1 MLIKETRLITRREIV
16 SILSILDY
24 DFPGDGNSF
33 GSIGD
38 RSRYNFV
45 YRTLLNNRVTLRHRG
60 KLQAFNISDVMRVFP
75 GLREYFEAHGII
87 SMDGEKMKDKN
98 IDKNDKILKS
108 EDVLDDTSLDLLQDD
123 SLYLSDGEANSEAIP
138 SDSKWESISEGLLM
152 DTDLPNDVS
161 SEIARDEIN
170 ADMEDPSDEA
180 VDDIVEDSK
189 ADDLTNGDLSDCP
202 TLSSDDNELN
212 DNDESTI
219 DEDHGRCYSDSLT
232 GSLTDEIDSS
242 NDHFADSANELRR
255 ETNDTDDDT
264 GIVAREFSKEA
275 PGIASVRNQTGVA
288 DDILKNTSSYSS
300 YDWFDDYQRESKRA
314 EKLQR
319 KVDDLDRQLTAEK
332 KFSNL
337 VLGQLRSQLRYFAQQ
352 VDRVEPFSVA
362 PQDTWFLLRVVREYK
377 RLSEK
382 KKNKKALKQMLVKEI
397 VYFAFLLKRDFELAK
412 LQSGQA
418 LPEHIG
424 HVFAYVFGL
433 DASLETSALAKSVF
447 DGRYADI
454 LLDIYSMDYLCD
466 CIDNDLSDYCR
477 QR

>member
-24 DFPGDGNSF
+24 DFPGDGKSF

-45 YRTLLNNRVTLRHRG
+45 YRTLLNNRVILRHRG
-60 KLQAFNISDVMRVFP
+60 KLQAFNIYDVMRVFP

-98 IDKNDKILKS
+98 IDKKDKILKS
-108 EDVLDDTSLDLLQDD
+108 EDVLDDTPLDL
-123 SLYLSDGEANSEAIP
+123 LSDGEADSEAIP
-138 SDSKWESISEGLLM
+138 SDPKWESISEGLLI
-152 DTDLPNDVS
+152 DTDLPNDDS

-170 ADMEDPSDEA
+170 ADMEDLSDEA

-189 ADDLTNGDLSDCP
+189 ADDLTNNGLPDCP
-202 TLSSDDNELN
+202 TLSSDDDELN
-212 DNDESTI
+212 DNDESNI
-219 DEDHGRCYSDSLT
+219 DEDHGRCHSDSLT
-232 GSLTDEIDSS
+232 DSLPDEIDSS
-242 NDHFADSANELRR
+242 NDHFADSVNELRR

-264 GIVAREFSKEA
+264 SIVAREFSKET
-275 PGIASVRNQTGVA
+275 PGIASVYNQDGVA

-300 YDWFDDYQRESKRA
+300 YDWFEDYQRESKRA

-337 VLGQLRSQLRYFAQQ
+337 VLGQLRYFAQQ

-362 PQDTWFLLRVVREYK
+362 PQDTWFLLSVVREYK
-377 RLSEK
+377 RLSAK
-382 KKNKKALKQMLVKEI
+382 KQNKKVLKQMLVKEI
-397 VYFAFLLKRDFELAK
+397 VYFSFLLKRDFELAK

-424 HVFAYVFGL
+424 HVFVYVFGL
-433 DASLETSALAKSVF
+433 DASLETSALAKGVF
-447 DGRYADI
+447 NGRYADI
-454 LLDIYSMDYLCD
+454 LLDTYSMDFLCN
-466 CIDNDLSDYCR
+466 CIDDDLSDYCG

>member
-1 MLIKETRLITRREIV
+1 MLNLI
-16 SILSILDY
+16 L
-24 DFPGDGNSF
+24 
-33 GSIGD
+33 
-38 RSRYNFV
+38 
-45 YRTLLNNRVTLRHRG
+45 
-60 KLQAFNISDVMRVFP
+60 
-75 GLREYFEAHGII
+75 
-87 SMDGEKMKDKN
+87 MDGEKMKDKN
-98 IDKNDKILKS
+98 IDKKDKILKS
-108 EDVLDDTSLDLLQDD
+108 EDVLDDTPLDLLP
-123 SLYLSDGEANSEAIP
+123 DGEANSEAIP

-161 SEIARDEIN
+161 SKIVCDEIN
-170 ADMEDPSDEA
+170 ADMEDLSGKA
-180 VDDIVEDSK
+180 VDDIVENSK
-189 ADDLTNGDLSDCP
+189 ADDLANDGSSDCS

-212 DNDESTI
+212 DNDESNI

-232 GSLTDEIDSS
+232 GSLTDEIDSF
-242 NDHFADSANELRR
+242 NDHFADSAKELRDSAKELRR
-255 ETNDTDDDT
+255 ETNDTDNDT

-275 PGIASVRNQTGVA
+275 PGIASVCNQAGVA
-288 DDILKNTSSYSS
+288 DDILKNTSS

-362 PQDTWFLLRVVREYK
+362 PQDTWFLLSVVREYK
-377 RLSEK
+377 RLSAK
-382 KKNKKALKQMLVKEI
+382 KQNKKVLKQMLVKEI
-397 VYFAFLLKRDFELAK
+397 VHFAFLLKRDFEIAK

-433 DASLETSALAKSVF
+433 DASLETSALVKGVF

-454 LLDIYSMDYLCD
+454 LLDTYSMDYLCD
-466 CIDNDLSDYCR
+466 CIDDALSDYCG

>member
-1 MLIKETRLITRREIV
+1 
-16 SILSILDY
+16 
-24 DFPGDGNSF
+24 
-33 GSIGD
+33 
-38 RSRYNFV
+38 
-45 YRTLLNNRVTLRHRG
+45 
-60 KLQAFNISDVMRVFP
+60 
-75 GLREYFEAHGII
+75 
-87 SMDGEKMKDKN
+87 MDGEKMKDKN
-98 IDKNDKILKS
+98 IDKKDKILKS
-108 EDVLDDTSLDLLQDD
+108 EDVLDDTPLDLLP
-123 SLYLSDGEANSEAIP
+123 DGEANSEAIP

-161 SEIARDEIN
+161 SKIVCDEIN
-170 ADMEDPSDEA
+170 ADMEDLSGKA
-180 VDDIVEDSK
+180 VDDIVENSK
-189 ADDLTNGDLSDCP
+189 ADDLANDGSSDCS

-212 DNDESTI
+212 DNDESNI

-232 GSLTDEIDSS
+232 GSLTDEIDSF
-242 NDHFADSANELRR
+242 NDHFADSAKELRDSAKELRR
-255 ETNDTDDDT
+255 ETNDTDNDT

-275 PGIASVRNQTGVA
+275 PGIASVCNQAGVA
-288 DDILKNTSSYSS
+288 DDILKNTSS

-337 VLGQLRSQLRYFAQQ
+337 VLGQLRSQLRYFVQQ

-362 PQDTWFLLRVVREYK
+362 PQDTWFLLSVVREYK
-377 RLSEK
+377 RLSAK
-382 KKNKKALKQMLVKEI
+382 KQNKKVLKQMLVKEI
-397 VYFAFLLKRDFELAK
+397 VHFAFLLKRDFEIAK

-433 DASLETSALAKSVF
+433 DASLETSALVKGVF

-454 LLDIYSMDYLCD
+454 LLDTYSMDYLCD
-466 CIDNDLSDYCR
+466 CIDDALSDYCG

>member
-1 MLIKETRLITRREIV
+1 MLNLI
-16 SILSILDY
+16 L
-24 DFPGDGNSF
+24 
-33 GSIGD
+33 
-38 RSRYNFV
+38 
-45 YRTLLNNRVTLRHRG
+45 
-60 KLQAFNISDVMRVFP
+60 
-75 GLREYFEAHGII
+75 
-87 SMDGEKMKDKN
+87 MDGEKMKDKN
-98 IDKNDKILKS
+98 IDKKDKILKS
-108 EDVLDDTSLDLLQDD
+108 EDVLDDTPLDLLP
-123 SLYLSDGEANSEAIP
+123 DGEANSEAIP

-161 SEIARDEIN
+161 SKIVCDEIN
-170 ADMEDPSDEA
+170 ADMEDLSGKA
-180 VDDIVEDSK
+180 VDDIVENSK
-189 ADDLTNGDLSDCP
+189 ADDLANDGSSDCS

-212 DNDESTI
+212 DNDESNI

-232 GSLTDEIDSS
+232 GSLTDEIDSF
-242 NDHFADSANELRR
+242 NDHFADSAKELRDSAKELRR
-255 ETNDTDDDT
+255 ETNDTDNDT

-275 PGIASVRNQTGVA
+275 PGIASVCNQAGVA
-288 DDILKNTSSYSS
+288 DDILKNTSS

-337 VLGQLRSQLRYFAQQ
+337 VLGQLRSQLRYFVQQ

-362 PQDTWFLLRVVREYK
+362 PQDTWFLLSVVREYK
-377 RLSEK
+377 RLSAK
-382 KKNKKALKQMLVKEI
+382 KQNKKVLKQMLVKEI
-397 VYFAFLLKRDFELAK
+397 VHFAFLLKRDFEIAK

-433 DASLETSALAKSVF
+433 DASLETSALVKGVF

-454 LLDIYSMDYLCD
+454 LLDTYSMDYLCD
-466 CIDNDLSDYCR
+466 CIDDALSDYCG

>member
-1 MLIKETRLITRREIV
+1 
-16 SILSILDY
+16 
-24 DFPGDGNSF
+24 
-33 GSIGD
+33 
-38 RSRYNFV
+38 
-45 YRTLLNNRVTLRHRG
+45 
-60 KLQAFNISDVMRVFP
+60 
-75 GLREYFEAHGII
+75 
-87 SMDGEKMKDKN
+87 MDGEEMKDKN
-98 IDKNDKILKS
+98 IDKKDKILKS
-108 EDVLDDTSLDLLQDD
+108 EDVLDDTPLDLLP
-123 SLYLSDGEANSEAIP
+123 DGEANSEAIP
-138 SDSKWESISEGLLM
+138 SDSKWESISEGLSI

-161 SEIARDEIN
+161 GEIARDEIN
-170 ADMEDPSDEA
+170 TDVEDLSNEA

-189 ADDLTNGDLSDCP
+189 TDDLTNDGLPDCP

-219 DEDHGRCYSDSLT
+219 DEDHGCCYSDLLT
-232 GSLTDEIDSS
+232 NEIDSS
-242 NDHFADSANELRR
+242 NDHFADSAKELRR
-255 ETNDTDDDT
+255 ETNDTDNDT

-275 PGIASVRNQTGVA
+275 PGIASVCNQAGVA
-288 DDILKNTSSYSS
+288 DDILKNTSS

-337 VLGQLRSQLRYFAQQ
+337 VLGQLRYFAQQ

-362 PQDTWFLLRVVREYK
+362 PQDTWFLLSVVREYK
-377 RLSEK
+377 RLSAK
-382 KKNKKALKQMLVKEI
+382 KQNKKVLKQMLVKEI
-397 VYFAFLLKRDFELAK
+397 VHFAFLLKRDFEIAK

-433 DASLETSALAKSVF
+433 DASLETSALVKGVF

-454 LLDIYSMDYLCD
+454 LLDTYSMDYLCD
-466 CIDNDLSDYCR
+466 CIDDALSDYCG

>member
-60 KLQAFNISDVMRVFP
+60 KLQAFNIYDVMRTFP
-75 GLREYFEAHGII
+75 GLREYFEAHRII

-98 IDKNDKILKS
+98 IDKKDKILKS
-108 EDVLDDTSLDLLQDD
+108 EDVSDDTSLDLLQDD
-123 SLYLSDGEANSEAIP
+123 SLYLSDGEADSESIP
-138 SDSKWESISEGLLM
+138 SDPKWESISEGLLM

-161 SEIARDEIN
+161 SGIARDDEIN
-170 ADMEDPSDEA
+170 ADMEDLSDE
-180 VDDIVEDSK
+180 VIENSK
-189 ADDLTNGDLSDCP
+189 AADLINGGLPDCP

-232 GSLTDEIDSS
+232 DEIDSS
-242 NDHFADSANELRR
+242 NDHFADSAKELRR
-255 ETNDTDDDT
+255 ETNGMDDDT
-264 GIVAREFSKEA
+264 GIVAHPFSKET
-275 PGIASVRNQTGVA
+275 PGIASVCNQAGVA
-288 DDILKNTSSYSS
+288 DDILKNTSSY
-300 YDWFDDYQRESKRA
+300 DWFEDYQRESKRA

-337 VLGQLRSQLRYFAQQ
+337 VLGQLRYFAQQ

-362 PQDTWFLLRVVREYK
+362 PQDTWFLLSVVREYK
-377 RLSEK
+377 RLSAK
-382 KKNKKALKQMLVKEI
+382 KQNKQFLRQMLAKEI

-424 HVFAYVFGL
+424 HVFVYVFGL
-433 DASLETSALAKSVF
+433 DASLETSALAKGVF

-454 LLDIYSMDYLCD
+454 LLDTYSMDCLCN
-466 CIDNDLSDYCR
+466 CIDNDLSDYCG

>member
-1 MLIKETRLITRREIV
+1 
-16 SILSILDY
+16 
-24 DFPGDGNSF
+24 
-33 GSIGD
+33 
-38 RSRYNFV
+38 
-45 YRTLLNNRVTLRHRG
+45 
-60 KLQAFNISDVMRVFP
+60 
-75 GLREYFEAHGII
+75 
-87 SMDGEKMKDKN
+87 MDGEEMKDKN
-98 IDKNDKILKS
+98 IDKKDKILKS
-108 EDVLDDTSLDLLQDD
+108 EDVLDDTPLDLLP
-123 SLYLSDGEANSEAIP
+123 DGEANLESIP

-161 SEIARDEIN
+161 SEIVCDETN
-170 ADMEDPSDEA
+170 ADMEDLSDGA
-180 VDDIVEDSK
+180 VDDIVENSK
-189 ADDLTNGDLSDCP
+189 ADDLTNDGLPDCP

-212 DNDESTI
+212 DNDESNI
-219 DEDHGRCYSDSLT
+219 DEDHGRCYSDLLT

-242 NDHFADSANELRR
+242 NDHFADLAKELRR
-255 ETNDTDDDT
+255 ETNDTDNDT

-275 PGIASVRNQTGVA
+275 PGIASVCNQPGVA
-288 DDILKNTSSYSS
+288 DDILKNTSS

-362 PQDTWFLLRVVREYK
+362 PQDTWFLLSVVREYK
-377 RLSEK
+377 RLSAK
-382 KKNKKALKQMLVKEI
+382 KQNKKVLKQMLVKEI
-397 VYFAFLLKRDFELAK
+397 VYFAFLLKRDFEIAK

-433 DASLETSALAKSVF
+433 DASLETSALAKGVF

-454 LLDIYSMDYLCD
+454 LLDIYSMDCLCD
-466 CIDNDLSDYCR
+466 CIDDALSDYCG

>member
-1 MLIKETRLITRREIV
+1 MIFR
-16 SILSILDY
+16 
-24 DFPGDGNSF
+24 GDGNSF

-60 KLQAFNISDVMRVFP
+60 KLQAFNIYDAMRAFP

-108 EDVLDDTSLDLLQDD
+108 EDVLDDTPLDLLQDD
-123 SLYLSDGEANSEAIP
+123 SLYLSDGEADSEAIP

-161 SEIARDEIN
+161 SEIARDDEIN
-170 ADMEDPSDEA
+170 ADMADPSDEA

-189 ADDLTNGDLSDCP
+189 ADDLTNGDLPDCP

-212 DNDESTI
+212 DNDESNV
-219 DEDHGRCYSDSLT
+219 DEDHGRCYSD
-232 GSLTDEIDSS
+232 SLTDEIDSS
-242 NDHFADSANELRR
+242 NDHFADSAKELRR
-255 ETNDTDDDT
+255 ETNGMDDDT
-264 GIVAREFSKEA
+264 GIVAHPFSKET
-275 PGIASVRNQTGVA
+275 PGIASVCNQTGVA
-288 DDILKNTSSYSS
+288 DDILKDTSS

-337 VLGQLRSQLRYFAQQ
+337 VLGQLQSQLRYFAQQ

-377 RLSEK
+377 RLSAK
-382 KKNKKALKQMLVKEI
+382 KQNKKVLKQMLVKEI
-397 VYFAFLLKRDFELAK
+397 VYFAFLLKRDFEIAK

-433 DASLETSALAKSVF
+433 DASLETSALAKGVF

-454 LLDIYSMDYLCD
+454 LLDTYSMDHLCD
-466 CIDNDLSDYCR
+466 CIDNDLSDYCG

>member
-1 MLIKETRLITRREIV
+1 
-16 SILSILDY
+16 
-24 DFPGDGNSF
+24 
-33 GSIGD
+33 
-38 RSRYNFV
+38 
-45 YRTLLNNRVTLRHRG
+45 
-60 KLQAFNISDVMRVFP
+60 
-75 GLREYFEAHGII
+75 
-87 SMDGEKMKDKN
+87 MKDKN
-98 IDKNDKILKS
+98 INKKDKILKS
-108 EDVLDDTSLDLLQDD
+108 EDVLDDTSLDFLP
-123 SLYLSDGEANSEAIP
+123 DGEVNSEAIP

-152 DTDLPNDVS
+152 DTDLPNDGL

-170 ADMEDPSDEA
+170 ADMEDPSDKA

-189 ADDLTNGDLSDCP
+189 AADLINGGLPDCP
-202 TLSSDDNELN
+202 TLSLDDNEFN
-212 DNDESTI
+212 DNDESNI
-219 DEDHGRCYSDSLT
+219 DEDHGRCYSD
-232 GSLTDEIDSS
+232 SLTDEIDSS
-242 NDHFADSANELRR
+242 NDHFADSAKELRR
-255 ETNDTDDDT
+255 ETNGMDDDT
-264 GIVAREFSKEA
+264 GIVAHAFSKET
-275 PGIASVRNQTGVA
+275 PCIASVCNQTGVA
-288 DDILKNTSSYSS
+288 DDILKNTSS

-337 VLGQLRSQLRYFAQQ
+337 VLDQLRYFAQQ

-377 RLSEK
+377 RLSAK
-382 KKNKKALKQMLVKEI
+382 KQNKKVLKQMLVKEI
-397 VYFAFLLKRDFELAK
+397 VYFAFLLKRDFEIAK

-454 LLDIYSMDYLCD
+454 LLDTYSMDHLCD
-466 CIDNDLSDYCR
+466 CINNDLSDYCG
-477 QR
+477 QW

>member
-1 MLIKETRLITRREIV
+1 ML
-16 SILSILDY
+16 
-24 DFPGDGNSF
+24 
-33 GSIGD
+33 
-38 RSRYNFV
+38 
-45 YRTLLNNRVTLRHRG
+45 
-60 KLQAFNISDVMRVFP
+60 
-75 GLREYFEAHGII
+75 
-87 SMDGEKMKDKN
+87 MDGEKMKNKN
-98 IDKNDKILKS
+98 IDEKDKILKS
-108 EDVLDDTSLDLLQDD
+108 EDVLDDTPLDL
-123 SLYLSDGEANSEAIP
+123 LSDGEADSEAIP
-138 SDSKWESISEGLLM
+138 SDSNWESISEGLLM

-161 SEIARDEIN
+161 SEIARDETN
-170 ADMEDPSDEA
+170 ADMEDLSDEA
-180 VDDIVEDSK
+180 VDDIVENSK
-189 ADDLTNGDLSDCP
+189 ADDLTNGGLPDCP

-212 DNDESTI
+212 DNDESNI

-232 GSLTDEIDSS
+232 DEIGSS
-242 NDHFADSANELRR
+242 NDHFADLAKELRR
-255 ETNDTDDDT
+255 ETNDTDNDT

-275 PGIASVRNQTGVA
+275 PGIASVCNQAGVA
-288 DDILKNTSSYSS
+288 DDILKNTSS

-319 KVDDLDRQLTAEK
+319 KVDDLDQQLTVEK

-337 VLGQLRSQLRYFAQQ
+337 VLGQLQSQLRYFAQQ

-377 RLSEK
+377 QLSAK
-382 KKNKKALKQMLVKEI
+382 KQNKKFLKQMLVKDI
-397 VYFAFLLKRDFELAK
+397 VYFAFLLKRDFEIAK

-433 DASLETSALAKSVF
+433 DASLETSALAKGVF

-454 LLDIYSMDYLCD
+454 LLDIYSMDCLCD
-466 CIDNDLSDYCR
+466 RIDDDLSDYCG

>member
-1 MLIKETRLITRREIV
+1 
-16 SILSILDY
+16 
-24 DFPGDGNSF
+24 
-33 GSIGD
+33 
-38 RSRYNFV
+38 
-45 YRTLLNNRVTLRHRG
+45 
-60 KLQAFNISDVMRVFP
+60 
-75 GLREYFEAHGII
+75 
-87 SMDGEKMKDKN
+87 MKDKN
-98 IDKNDKILKS
+98 IDKDDKILKS
-108 EDVLDDTSLDLLQDD
+108 EDVLDDTSLDLLP
-123 SLYLSDGEANSEAIP
+123 DGEANLEAIP
-138 SDSKWESISEGLLM
+138 SDSKWEPISEGLLM

-170 ADMEDPSDEA
+170 ANMEDPSDDA
-180 VDDIVEDSK
+180 VDNIVEDSK
-189 ADDLTNGDLSDCP
+189 ADDLTNGGLPDCP

-219 DEDHGRCYSDSLT
+219 DEDHGCCHS

-255 ETNDTDDDT
+255 ETNDTDNDT

-275 PGIASVRNQTGVA
+275 PGIASVYNQAGVA

-337 VLGQLRSQLRYFAQQ
+337 VLGQLRSQLQYFAQQ

-377 RLSEK
+377 RLSAK
-382 KKNKKALKQMLVKEI
+382 KQNKKVLKQMLVKEI

-412 LQSGQA
+412 LQSGQT

-433 DASLETSALAKSVF
+433 DASLETSALAKGVF

-454 LLDIYSMDYLCD
+454 LLDTYSMDYLCD
-466 CIDNDLSDYCR
+466 CIDNDLSDYCG

>member
-1 MLIKETRLITRREIV
+1 MVIDHVII
-16 SILSILDY
+16 
-24 DFPGDGNSF
+24 SF
-33 GSIGD
+33 
-38 RSRYNFV
+38 
-45 YRTLLNNRVTLRHRG
+45 T
-60 KLQAFNISDVMRVFP
+60 
-75 GLREYFEAHGII
+75 ECFEAHGII
-87 SMDGEKMKDKN
+87 LMDGEKMRDKN
-98 IDKNDKILKS
+98 INKKDKILKS
-108 EDVLDDTSLDLLQDD
+108 EDVLDDVPLDLIP
-123 SLYLSDGEANSEAIP
+123 DGEVNSETIP
-138 SDSKWESISEGLLM
+138 SDSKWESISEGLSI

-161 SEIARDEIN
+161 SEIVRDEIN
-170 ADMEDPSDEA
+170 ADMEDLSDKA

-219 DEDHGRCYSDSLT
+219 DEDHGCCHF

-242 NDHFADSANELRR
+242 NDHFVDLAKELRR
-255 ETNDTDDDT
+255 ETNDMDNDT

-275 PGIASVRNQTGVA
+275 PGIASVCNQAGVA
-288 DDILKNTSSYSS
+288 DDILKNTSS

-319 KVDDLDRQLTAEK
+319 KVDDLDRQLTVEK

-352 VDRVEPFSVA
+352 VDQVEPFSVA
-362 PQDTWFLLRVVREYK
+362 PQDTWFLLSVVREYK
-377 RLSEK
+377 RLSAK
-382 KKNKKALKQMLVKEI
+382 KQNKKVLKKMLVKEI
-397 VYFAFLLKRDFELAK
+397 IYFAFLLKRDFEIAK

-424 HVFAYVFGL
+424 HVFVYVFGL
-433 DASLETSALAKSVF
+433 DASLETSALVKGVF

-454 LLDIYSMDYLCD
+454 LLDTYSMDYLCD
-466 CIDNDLSDYCR
+466 CIDNDLSDYCG

>member
-1 MLIKETRLITRREIV
+1 
-16 SILSILDY
+16 
-24 DFPGDGNSF
+24 
-33 GSIGD
+33 
-38 RSRYNFV
+38 
-45 YRTLLNNRVTLRHRG
+45 
-60 KLQAFNISDVMRVFP
+60 
-75 GLREYFEAHGII
+75 
-87 SMDGEKMKDKN
+87 MKNKN
-98 IDKNDKILKS
+98 IDKKDKILKS
-108 EDVLDDTSLDLLQDD
+108 EYVLDDTPLDLLP
-123 SLYLSDGEANSEAIP
+123 DGEANLEAIP

-161 SEIARDEIN
+161 SEVARDEIN
-170 ADMEDPSDEA
+170 ADMEDLSDEA
-180 VDDIVEDSK
+180 VDDIVENSK
-189 ADDLTNGDLSDCP
+189 ADDLTNDGLPDCP

-212 DNDESTI
+212 DNDESNI

-232 GSLTDEIDSS
+232 DSLTDGIDSS
-242 NDHFADSANELRR
+242 NDHFVDSAKELRR
-255 ETNDTDDDT
+255 ETNGTDDDT

-275 PGIASVRNQTGVA
+275 PGIASVCNQAGVA
-288 DDILKNTSSYSS
+288 DDILKNTSS

-319 KVDDLDRQLTAEK
+319 KVDDLDRQLTVEK

-362 PQDTWFLLRVVREYK
+362 PQDTWFLLSVVREYK
-377 RLSEK
+377 RLSAK
-382 KKNKKALKQMLVKEI
+382 KRNKKFLKQLLVKEI
-397 VYFAFLLKRDFELAK
+397 VYFAFLLKRDFEIAK
-412 LQSGQA
+412 LQSGQV

-433 DASLETSALAKSVF
+433 DTSLETSALAKGVF

-466 CIDNDLSDYCR
+466 CIDNALSDYCG

>member
-1 MLIKETRLITRREIV
+1 
-16 SILSILDY
+16 
-24 DFPGDGNSF
+24 
-33 GSIGD
+33 
-38 RSRYNFV
+38 
-45 YRTLLNNRVTLRHRG
+45 
-60 KLQAFNISDVMRVFP
+60 
-75 GLREYFEAHGII
+75 
-87 SMDGEKMKDKN
+87 MKDKN
-98 IDKNDKILKS
+98 IDKKDKILKS
-108 EDVLDDTSLDLLQDD
+108 EDVLDDTPLDLLP
-123 SLYLSDGEANSEAIP
+123 DGEANSEAIP

-161 SEIARDEIN
+161 SKIVCDEIN
-170 ADMEDPSDEA
+170 ADMEDLSGKA
-180 VDDIVEDSK
+180 VDDIVENSK
-189 ADDLTNGDLSDCP
+189 ADDLANDGSSDCS

-212 DNDESTI
+212 DNDESNI

-232 GSLTDEIDSS
+232 GSLTDEIDSF
-242 NDHFADSANELRR
+242 NDHFADSAKELRDSAKELRR
-255 ETNDTDDDT
+255 ETNDTDNDT

-275 PGIASVRNQTGVA
+275 PGIASVCNQAGVA
-288 DDILKNTSSYSS
+288 DDILKNTSS

-337 VLGQLRSQLRYFAQQ
+337 VLGQLRSQLRYFVQQ

-362 PQDTWFLLRVVREYK
+362 PQDTWFLLSVVREYK
-377 RLSEK
+377 RLSAK
-382 KKNKKALKQMLVKEI
+382 KQNKKVLKQMLVKEI
-397 VYFAFLLKRDFELAK
+397 VHFAFLLKRDFEIAK

-433 DASLETSALAKSVF
+433 DASLETSALVKGVF

-454 LLDIYSMDYLCD
+454 LLDTYSMDYLCD
-466 CIDNDLSDYCR
+466 CIDDALSDYCG

>member
-98 IDKNDKILKS
+98 IDKKDKILKS
-108 EDVLDDTSLDLLQDD
+108 EDVLDDTPLDLLQDD
-123 SLYLSDGEANSEAIP
+123 SLYLSDGEADSEAIP
-138 SDSKWESISEGLLM
+138 SDPKWESISESLLV
-152 DTDLPNDVS
+152 DTDLPNAGS
-161 SEIARDEIN
+161 SKIACDDEIN
-170 ADMEDPSDEA
+170 ADMADPSDEA

-219 DEDHGRCYSDSLT
+219 DKDHGCCHS

-264 GIVAREFSKEA
+264 SIVARDFSKET
-275 PGIASVRNQTGVA
+275 PGIASVCDQTGVA
-288 DDILKNTSSYSS
+288 DDILKDTSS

-337 VLGQLRSQLRYFAQQ
+337 VLGQLRYFAQQ

-377 RLSEK
+377 RLSAK
-382 KKNKKALKQMLVKEI
+382 KQNKKFLKQMLAKEI
-397 VYFAFLLKRDFELAK
+397 VYFVFLLKRDFELAK

-433 DASLETSALAKSVF
+433 DASLETSALAKGVF

-454 LLDIYSMDYLCD
+454 LLDTYSMDCLCN
-466 CIDNDLSDYCR
+466 CIDNDLSDYCG

>member
-1 MLIKETRLITRREIV
+1 
-16 SILSILDY
+16 
-24 DFPGDGNSF
+24 
-33 GSIGD
+33 
-38 RSRYNFV
+38 
-45 YRTLLNNRVTLRHRG
+45 
-60 KLQAFNISDVMRVFP
+60 
-75 GLREYFEAHGII
+75 
-87 SMDGEKMKDKN
+87 MDGEKMKDKN
-98 IDKNDKILKS
+98 IDKKDKILKS
-108 EDVLDDTSLDLLQDD
+108 EDVLDDTPLDLLP
-123 SLYLSDGEANSEAIP
+123 DGEANSEAIP

-161 SEIARDEIN
+161 SKIVCDEIN
-170 ADMEDPSDEA
+170 ADMEDLSGKA
-180 VDDIVEDSK
+180 VDDIVENSK
-189 ADDLTNGDLSDCP
+189 ADDLANDGSSDCS

-212 DNDESTI
+212 DNDESNI

-232 GSLTDEIDSS
+232 GSLTDEIDSF
-242 NDHFADSANELRR
+242 NDHFADSAKELRDSAKELRR
-255 ETNDTDDDT
+255 ETNDTDNDT

-275 PGIASVRNQTGVA
+275 PGIASVCNQAGVA
-288 DDILKNTSSYSS
+288 DDILKNTSS

-362 PQDTWFLLRVVREYK
+362 PQDTWFLLSVVREYK
-377 RLSEK
+377 RLSAK
-382 KKNKKALKQMLVKEI
+382 KQNKKVLKQMLVKEI
-397 VYFAFLLKRDFELAK
+397 VHFAFLLKRDFEIAK

-433 DASLETSALAKSVF
+433 DASLETSALVKGVF

-454 LLDIYSMDYLCD
+454 LLDTYSMDYLCD
-466 CIDNDLSDYCR
+466 CIDDALSDYCG